1 MMHSHF
7 SILQLRLLFIFILT
21 GLVFN
26 TSAYA
31 LTPLDSIAIVVN
43 EDVITCLLYTSDAAD
58 DLYTV

>member
-31 LTPLDSIAIVVN
+31 LTPLESIAIVVN
-43 EDVITCLLYTSDAAD
+43 EDVITTN
-58 DLYTV
+58 